1 MTAIALQILEII
13 WIDILLSGDNAVV
26 IALAC
31 RTLPEH
37 QRRWGIVLGSLAA
50 ITLRILFAFIV
61 IQLLALPLLK
71 LTCGLLLLWIAVK
84 LVLDQKQDIG
94 VKPVRSLF
102 AAVRTIAI
110 ADGVMSL
117 DNVIAIAAAAK
128 EQLHL
133 IIFGL
138 ALSIPLI
145 VFGSTLV
152 LALLNRFPIL
162 VWAGAALLGW
172 IAGDLI
178 GHDPTVVLWMR
189 PQFAH
194 LMFWWAPAGLAL
206 VLLVAG
212 LVHWRRARQKNLSF

>member
-1 MTAIALQILEII
+1 MTAMVLQVLEII

-31 RTLPEH
+31 RTLPKH
-37 QRRWGIVLGSLAA
+37 QRRWGILLGSLAA
-50 ITLRILFAFIV
+50 VTLRILFAFV
-61 IQLLALPLLK
+61 IIQFLAVPFVK
-71 LTCGLLLLWIAVK
+71 AAGGLLLLWIAIK
-84 LVLDQKQDIG
+84 LVTGQEEEKDI
-94 VKPVRSLF
+94 KPSRNLF

-128 EQLHL
+128 EDLVL

-152 LALLNRFPIL
+152 LAVLNRFPIL

-178 GHDPTVVLWMR
+178 GFDPSVAAWMR
-189 PQFAH
+189 PRYAH
-194 LMFWWAPAGLAL
+194 FEFWWAPAGMIL
-206 VLLVAG
+206 VLAGAG
-212 LVHWRRARQKNLSF
+212 LIRWMRKPAA